1 MILLLDNYDSF
12 VHNLGRYLQRLGQVT
27 HVVRSDAIA
36 VEGVRSLKPDA
47 IVISPGPCTPREAGC
62 SVAVVRELWQ
72 QIPMLGVCLGH
83 QAIGAA
89 FGADIV
95 RAPQPWHGRTCE
107 VRHDERGIFE
117 SVPNPVTVCRY
128 HSLVVD
134 ERSLPGAIR
143 VTGRTADNIVMA
155 FEHIHAP
162 LIGVQFHPEAIL
174 TQCGFQMLANFLR
187 MAGIKFPA
195 ELPSVAAE
203 LTPRPAANWPY
214 PSQPLTF

>member
-12 VHNLGRYLQRLGQVT
+12 VHNLGRYLQRLGQTT
-27 HVVRSDAIA
+27 HVVRSDAID
-36 VEGVRSLKPDA
+36 VDGVRRLNPDA

-72 QIPMLGVCLGH
+72 KVPMLGVCLGH
-83 QAIGAA
+83 QAIAAA

-95 RAPQPWHGRTCE
+95 RAPQPWHGRICE
-107 VRHDERGIFE
+107 VRHDERRIFE

-134 ERSLPGAIR
+134 ERSLPDSFRITA
-143 VTGRTADNIVMA
+143 RTADDIVMA

-162 LIGVQFHPEAIL
+162 LVGVQFHPEAIL

-187 MAGIKFPA
+187 MAGVELAA
-195 ELPSVAAE
+195 ELPSIADE
-203 LTPRPAANWPY
+203 LMPHPPTQWPY
-214 PSQPLTF
+214 PNQPWTF